1 MRCQDTEITGSM
13 EETGW
18 TWPVWRGETEN
29 CSLRELA
36 LGSGIREGAAASGP
50 GTQTWQEGA
59 EPAQPGGRSGSGRLL
74 LS

>member
-1 MRCQDTEITGSM
+1 MPGHRDNREHGGNGVDM
-13 EETGW
+13 AGLE
-18 TWPVWRGETEN
+18 RGD
-29 CSLRELA
+29 REL
-36 LGSGIREGAAASGP
+36 LPKRSGIREGAAASGP